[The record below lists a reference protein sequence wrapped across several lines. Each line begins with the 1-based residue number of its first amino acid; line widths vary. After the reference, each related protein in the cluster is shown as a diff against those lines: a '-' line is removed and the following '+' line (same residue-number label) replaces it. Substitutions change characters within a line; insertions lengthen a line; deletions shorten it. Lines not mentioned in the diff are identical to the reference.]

1 MVVQKNSWDPT
12 HATSVQ
18 VFASA
23 GLTPG
28 TGTFAAYYES
38 VIAAGDISY
47 SSIVNSL
54 DIVPNGWEG
63 TDLETIPSIY
73 NSYITVPSGTT
84 PPNEFMGI
92 MLCGLQYLAVKA
104 GSFFNPYK
112 QVSTNR
118 NILPGTFDTTVDTA
132 VQTTFKDFN
141 LIMPTTLQQYV
152 PYVINLARFAAQ
164 AVAQHTTQYQVLTK
178 VTAFNTAYQAILATN
193 KPAIAVQSDPFEA
206 AVKKHTGI
214 SMLELS
220 GMVAKKTE
228 QKEAVES

>member
-1 MVVQKNSWDPT
+1 MVNQKITWDPA
-12 HATSVQ
+12 HAPSVQ

-54 DIVPNGWEG
+54 GVVPNGWEG

-73 NSYITVPSGTT
+73 SSCITIASGTT

-92 MLCGLQYLAVKA
+92 MVCDVQYLAVKA
-104 GSFFNPYK
+104 GGFFNPYT

-118 NILPGTFDTTVDTA
+118 NILHGTFDTAVDAA
-132 VQTTFKDFN
+132 VQATFKNFN
-141 LIMPTTLQQYV
+141 LIMPSTLQQYV

-164 AVAQHTTQYQVLTK
+164 AVAQHTSHDQILTG

-193 KPAIAVQSDPFEA
+193 KPAVAVQSDAFEA
-206 AVKKHTGI
+206 AVKKYIGI
-214 SMLELS
+214 SVLQLS
-220 GMVAKKTE
+220 AMAAKKIE
-228 QKEAVES
+228 QNEVVES